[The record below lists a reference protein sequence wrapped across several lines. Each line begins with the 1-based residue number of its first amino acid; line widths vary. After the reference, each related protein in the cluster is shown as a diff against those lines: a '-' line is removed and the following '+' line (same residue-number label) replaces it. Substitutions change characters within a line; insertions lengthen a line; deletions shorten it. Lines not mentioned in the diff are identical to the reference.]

1 MTTYRNNAAR
11 QPTVADTTS
20 FRNWIIDCVATL
32 SGSGWARSAQT
43 GQLDENTVT
52 YPAAISTVAGWQ
64 VWYLDDSLH
73 STYPI
78 YMKLTW
84 GRGSTSTRVSLTAQ
98 FGYALDGSGNFSG
111 WTTPVISLSAG
122 SGTSDAASSATAVNM
137 GCTVEGCGW
146 VAFGRAAW
154 YSGTDTL
161 MLHVAR
167 EFDSNGE
174 VVNNGNWCVVF
185 QGAGNTRPYC
195 YSWNREFATQFY
207 ETYPQVAIPFNSTLS
222 GSATETELWR
232 WNMKFP
238 KVTPMATLYTYM
250 QGDIQLDAP
259 FTCNV
264 SGAPRTYLPT
274 GMNRCSYQY
283 NSSHHAVMVWE

>member
-1 MTTYRNNAAR
+1 MATYRNNAAR
-11 QPTVADTTS
+11 FPSAADTTT
-20 FRNWIIDCVATL
+20 FRNWITDMVAML
-32 SGSGWARSAQT
+32 NGAGWVKSTQT
-43 GQLDENTVT
+43 GQLDETTVT
-52 YPAAISTVAGWQ
+52 WPAASNTTAGWQ
-64 VWYLDDSLH
+64 VWYLNDSLH

-84 GRGSTSTRVSLTAQ
+84 GRGASSYYTTLNAQ
-98 FGYALDGSGNFSG
+98 FGYELDGSGNFVG
-111 WTTPVISLSAG
+111 WSSPSITLI
-122 SGTSDAASSATAVNM
+122 SGTTTTAATGMSM

-146 VAFGRAAW
+146 WVYGRNQW
-154 YSGTDTL
+154 GSSPDTVF
-161 MLHVAR
+161 LHVAR

-185 QGAGNTRPYC
+185 QGVGNFRPIT

-207 ETYPQVAIPFNSTLS
+207 ENYPQVAIPFNSTLS

-238 KVTPMATLYTYM
+238 MVTPMATLYTYM
-250 QGDIQLDAP
+250 QGDIQIDAP

-264 SGAPRTYLPT
+264 SGTPRTYLPT
-274 GMNRCSYQY
+274 GANRCSYQY
-283 NSSHHAVMVWE
+283 NTAHHAAMVWE